1 MDCPGFDDTT
11 RSDAEIL
18 KEIAE
23 QLSAV
28 RLLGYNLKG
37 IIYLHRITDNRMQ
50 GSAIRN
56 LDLFKKLVGEDA
68 LANVVLATTMWSEMK
83 DIEKANE
90 RDSELREEYWGDMRR
105 KGSVTTR
112 FDGTTASAE
121 GIVSQLLGR
130 KSVVL
135 KVQEQLVDQR
145 MSLKQTAAGAFLEP
159 KIRDEEAQF
168 RKRLVELQHELD
180 FERNGNKRLAVK
192 RSQKRNSASL
202 QKRLDDKEK
211 LDSKPG
217 EEVET
222 KLSKFKAGSKKH
234 ALHTVQAIAA
244 ICTITF
250 GIVGVVLAAA
260 AGG

>member
-1 MDCPGFDDTT
+1 MDCPGFDDTR

-50 GSAIRN
+50 GAAIRN
-56 LDLFKKLVGEDA
+56 LDLFKRLVGEDA

-83 DIEKANE
+83 DIDKANE
-90 RDSELREEYWGDMRR
+90 RDRQLRDEYWGDMRR
-105 KGSVTTR
+105 KGSVATR

-121 GIVSQLLGR
+121 GIVSQLLG
-130 KSVVL
+130 KKAVVL
-135 KVQEQLVDQR
+135 KVQEQLVDHR

-159 KIRDEEAQF
+159 EIRNETAQF
-168 RKRLVELQHELD
+168 RDRLVELEHELE
-180 FERNGNKRLAVK
+180 FERNSNKRLAVK
-192 RSQKRNSASL
+192 RSLKKNSANL
-202 QKRLDDKEK
+202 EKRLHDKDTLE
-211 LDSKPG
+211 SKPG
-217 EEVET
+217 EEAET
-222 KLSKFKAGSKKH
+222 RLNKFKVGGKKY
-234 ALHTVQAIAA
+234 ALQSVQALAA